1 MQLNDFKHIFQ
12 SGTGDSTLLLLH
24 GTGADEGDLIPLARQ
39 LGWTGHILSLRGRV
53 SEQGMPRFFKRLSF
67 GVFDLEDLALR
78 TQELLD
84 YLPVA
89 AAHYGFD
96 RQQLDSL
103 GYSNGANLIGSALL
117 RAPGCFRKSVLL
129 RPMIPFQPEKPATEA
144 PGEVLL
150 LSGSNDPTVPA
161 GMPEAYAQLLS
172 AYYPGQVRLELLPG
186 GHGLSQADLS
196 MAQGFLLGVSS

>member
-129 RPMIPFQPEKPATEA
+129 RPMIPFQPEYRPPKPLAKCCCSAAATTR
-144 PGEVLL
+144 
-150 LSGSNDPTVPA
+150 LSLPACPKPTRNYCRLTTRARCVW
-161 GMPEAYAQLLS
+161 S
-172 AYYPGQVRLELLPG
+172 CYPVVTG
-186 GHGLSQADLS
+186 
-196 MAQGFLLGVSS
+196 